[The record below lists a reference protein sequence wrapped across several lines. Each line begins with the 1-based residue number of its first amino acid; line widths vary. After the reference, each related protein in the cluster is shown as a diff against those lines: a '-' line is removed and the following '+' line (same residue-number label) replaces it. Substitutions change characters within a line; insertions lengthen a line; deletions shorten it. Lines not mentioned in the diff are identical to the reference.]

1 MEYDPDTEAFNW
13 DQQSCSLLS
22 PSLDLGDCPHHDVE
36 SSWFVSADRFLPP
49 TAGSTSSNVFNSNE
63 FSLSSSFP
71 ITLSNT
77 GTSSFAP
84 CNNTPKA
91 LPQIPH
97 DLGGLHSYDKD
108 HSLIDKKHT
117 KLEHAINPK
126 NLSPH
131 STKQSFRV
139 SLEEDKD
146 QLPATQPHD
155 SNMNA
160 SVKTRTSVKLR
171 SASRKLKTPS
181 IKTMAGKKVHVS
193 PADKQTRHC
202 HNQVEKQYR
211 NRLNLQF
218 ENLLN
223 ALPAV
228 QSENDHIDGLGNGHD
243 NNSRCFSKG
252 EVLGRAKRRIKSLER
267 DYEVLAMER
276 DRLLADITR
285 IQQTIN

>member
-13 DQQSCSLLS
+13 DQQWCSLLS
-22 PSLDLGDCPHHDVE
+22 PSLDLGDRPHHDVE
-36 SSWFVSADRFLPP
+36 LSWFVSVDRFSPP
-49 TAGSTSSNVFNSNE
+49 TASSDVFNSNE
-63 FSLSSSFP
+63 FSLSGTFQ
-71 ITLSNT
+71 IALSNT
-77 GTSSFAP
+77 GTTSFAP
-84 CNNTPKA
+84 CNDSPAA
-91 LPQIPH
+91 LPQTPH

-108 HSLIDKKHT
+108 HGLIDEKHT
-117 KLEHAINPK
+117 KLEYAVNPK
-126 NLSPH
+126 NLSPQG
-131 STKQSFRV
+131 TKRSSQA
-139 SLEEDKD
+139 SLEEDED
-146 QLPATQPHD
+146 EPPATQPHD

-160 SVKTRTSVKLR
+160 SAKTRTSVKLR
-171 SASRKLKTPS
+171 SASRKRKTPS
-181 IKTMAGKKVHVS
+181 LKTIAGKKVHVS
-193 PADKQTRHC
+193 PAEKQARHC

-218 ENLLN
+218 ENLLT

-228 QSENDHIDGLGNGHD
+228 QSEDEHVDGLGDGHD
-243 NNSRCFSKG
+243 KNSRCFSRA